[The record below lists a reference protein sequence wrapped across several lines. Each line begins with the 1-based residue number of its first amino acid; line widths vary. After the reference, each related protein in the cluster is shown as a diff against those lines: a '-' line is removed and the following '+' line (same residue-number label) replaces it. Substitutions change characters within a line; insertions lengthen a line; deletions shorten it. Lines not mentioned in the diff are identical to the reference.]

1 MHILTIH
8 IYNDRIY
15 SSITTSNNFFTFFL
29 WIAFCHYHISHQQQL
44 KRNSIISWSE
54 KTQQRK
60 SLGTCI
66 LNSVCYTKHTEK
78 NKMNF
83 NLSWLSQVCILQL
96 RKQKL
101 SIHEQLTKSWMV
113 WRTFPHKIRI
123 RGHIMKLPD
132 SRFKINRRKYFL
144 HTICNKIA
152 KCIAMRCH
160 GSQKNIWI
168 QTRTTRTHEV

>member
-1 MHILTIH
+1 MIKSVKLSTQENMHILTIH

-101 SIHEQLTKSWMV
+101 SIHEQLTKS
-113 WRTFPHKIRI
+113 
-123 RGHIMKLPD
+123 
-132 SRFKINRRKYFL
+132 
-144 HTICNKIA
+144 
-152 KCIAMRCH
+152 
-160 GSQKNIWI
+160 
-168 QTRTTRTHEV
+168 